1 MEGGDGG
8 EEGRGAYYVDAEKQR
23 LLTLWEESSV
33 VNGFFVC
40 LLFPFLS
47 LQIKDDIERFKSQG
61 VEMEEK
67 RKTILRGL
75 EVREERGE
83 MGEGGRGGRER

>member
-1 MEGGDGG
+1 M
-8 EEGRGAYYVDAEKQR
+8 VQCFHVCSPPF
-23 LLTLWEESSV
+23 LLS
-33 VNGFFVC
+33 
-40 LLFPFLS
+40 PFLS

-75 EVREERGE
+75 EVREGRGGEGEMRREGGKDRGE
-83 MGEGGRGGRER
+83 M